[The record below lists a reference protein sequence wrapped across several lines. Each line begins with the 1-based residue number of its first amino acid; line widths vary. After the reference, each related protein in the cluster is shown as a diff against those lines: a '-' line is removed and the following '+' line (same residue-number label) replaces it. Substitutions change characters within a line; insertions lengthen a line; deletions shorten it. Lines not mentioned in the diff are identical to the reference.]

1 MNVLQK
7 PVRPA
12 TRGVPAGASLFLLLW
27 VINMAKPFLSFDQQI
42 TKLQT
47 DKNLTIS
54 DRAYALK
61 VLQNVGYFALIGGYK
76 KPFKDPSTNKYRN
89 GTQFEDIVALFK
101 FDESLREIFLKYILQ
116 IERHLRSL
124 LSYYFTEKF
133 GEQQIH
139 YLTEANF
146 CTNPT
151 YQNQVKR
158 LIEKLDDLANKNQE
172 YVYINHQRKTYGNVP
187 LWVLAAA
194 LSFGSL
200 SKFYSLSTQDLQ
212 IKIAKNFSGVNE
224 KQLDQFLAV
233 ITKFR
238 NVCAHNER
246 LFSYKTRQS
255 ISDMKVHQSLNI
267 PKKKVQYIY
276 GKHDLFAIV
285 IAFRY
290 LLSDEDFNECIKA
303 SSDVIIHY
311 TKASQFISES
321 TLLDMMGFPKNWKI
335 ITTCKK

>member
-1 MNVLQK
+1 
-7 PVRPA
+7 
-12 TRGVPAGASLFLLLW
+12 
-27 VINMAKPFLSFDQQI
+27 MAKPFLSFDQQI

-246 LFSYKTRQS
+246 LFSYKTRQE
-255 ISDMKVHQSLNI
+255 L
-267 PKKKVQYIY
+267 
-276 GKHDLFAIV
+276 
-285 IAFRY
+285 
-290 LLSDEDFNECIKA
+290 CI
-303 SSDVIIHY
+303 
-311 TKASQFISES
+311 
-321 TLLDMMGFPKNWKI
+321 NN
-335 ITTCKK
+335 